1 MIYLFA
7 TGVFND
13 ICKVYVKKAM
23 ENCGLEEEICA
34 AVMEELRHLF
44 DTMTAQDAGEC

>member
-13 ICKVYVKKAM
+13 ICKGYVKKAM
-23 ENCGLEEEICA
+23 GNCGLEEEICA
-34 AVMEELRHLF
+34 AVMEELRHLL
-44 DTMTAQDAGEC
+44 DTITAQDAREC